1 MNIKIGDLLFE
12 ENDSNKIH
20 EVFESNLLKEDDHE
34 KNMTKVQLDKLNP
47 LIFI

>member
-20 EVFESNLLKEDDHE
+20 EVFENNLLKEDAHE
-34 KNMTKVQLDKLNP
+34 QNMTKVQFELNYSS
-47 LIFI
+47 